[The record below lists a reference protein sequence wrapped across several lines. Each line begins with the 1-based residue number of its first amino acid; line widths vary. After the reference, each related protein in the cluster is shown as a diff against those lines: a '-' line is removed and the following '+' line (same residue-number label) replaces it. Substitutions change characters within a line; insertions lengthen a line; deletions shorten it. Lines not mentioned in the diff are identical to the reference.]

1 MTTAP
6 LSHHDILALVE
17 PFVRHGRSVDLPAS
31 DRLRRQLVFRP
42 VTHGGDAPGDVT
54 LVEVLQLDQ
63 PAADRYRLT
72 RTLTHASGVVARL
85 VAEGAPPG
93 ELLARVEAIDVQ
105 QQFRMIGRFVV
116 GLSYRLGGC
125 DGLWRDDTAGDAP
138 VLSDADVRGA
148 GVVLTMEVSSVK
160 GVPAELK
167 LVDDG
172 VAGEPAVELPDDLLA
187 VLGRDWDCFRLS
199 LTDQGGWRGTVR
211 LRGRGVARSADA
223 ERKLEQTVAH
233 LDRTLSRSPDAF
245 HADWR
250 AARWGVFLRRTIPVA
265 TCIGLILAAAAVP
278 YFGISEDSVAHM
290 LLFNSPPLLL
300 VMFFSMREMPR
311 IELPPLPRR
320 LSAAAWRA
328 PSPDADAPL
337 LQTG

>member
-17 PFVRHGRSVDLPAS
+17 PFVRRGRPVDLPAS

-42 VTHGGDAPGDVT
+42 VTHGEGAPGGAS

-72 RTLTHASGVVARL
+72 RTLTHASGVAARL

-105 QQFRMIGRFVV
+105 RQFRAIGHFVI
-116 GLSYRLGGC
+116 GLSYRLGGG
-125 DGLWRDDTAGDAP
+125 DGLWRDDTAVDAP
-138 VLSDADVRGA
+138 VLTDADVRGA
-148 GVVLTMEVSSVK
+148 GVALTMEVSSVK

-167 LVDDG
+167 LVER
-172 VAGEPAVELPDDLLA
+172 GEGAVELPDDLLA
-187 VLGRDWDCFRLS
+187 VLGRDWDCFRRS
-199 LTDQGGWRGTVR
+199 LTDEGGWRGTVR

-233 LDRTLSRSPDAF
+233 LDRTLSRPPDAF

-265 TCIGLILAAAAVP
+265 TCVGLILAAAAVP
-278 YFGISEDSVAHM
+278 YFGISEDSVIHM

-300 VMFFSMREMPR
+300 VLFFSMREMPR

-328 PSPDADAPL
+328 PSSVQAVPIH
-337 LQTG
+337 

>member
-17 PFVRHGRSVDLPAS
+17 PFVRRGRPVDLPAS

-42 VTHGGDAPGDVT
+42 VSHGADSSGNAA

-72 RTLTHASGVVARL
+72 RTLTHASGVAARL

-105 QQFRMIGRFVV
+105 RQFRKIGRFVI
-116 GLSYRLGGC
+116 GLSYRLGGG
-125 DGLWRDDTAGDAP
+125 DGLWRDDTTVDAP
-138 VLSDADVRGA
+138 VLTDADARGA
-148 GVVLTMEVSSVK
+148 GILLTMEVSSVK

-167 LVDDG
+167 LVEG
-172 VAGEPAVELPDDLLA
+172 GEGTVELPDDLLA
-187 VLGRDWDCFRLS
+187 VLGRS
-199 LTDQGGWRGTVR
+199 LADQGGWRGTVR

-278 YFGISEDSVAHM
+278 YFGISEDSVIHM

-300 VMFFSMREMPR
+300 VLFFSMREMPR
-311 IELPPLPRR
+311 IELPPRPRR

-328 PSPDADAPL
+328 PSSVQAVP
-337 LQTG
+337 TH

>member
-17 PFVRHGRSVDLPAS
+17 PFVRRGRPVDLPAS

-42 VTHGGDAPGDVT
+42 VSHGADSSGNAA

-72 RTLTHASGVVARL
+72 RTLTHASGVAARL

-105 QQFRMIGRFVV
+105 RQFRKIGRFVI
-116 GLSYRLGGC
+116 GLSYRLGGG
-125 DGLWRDDTAGDAP
+125 DGLWRDDTTVDAP
-138 VLSDADVRGA
+138 VLTDADARGA
-148 GVVLTMEVSSVK
+148 GILLTMEVSSVK

-167 LVDDG
+167 LVEG
-172 VAGEPAVELPDDLLA
+172 GEGTVELPDDLLA
-187 VLGRDWDCFRLS
+187 VLGRDWDCFRRS
-199 LTDQGGWRGTVR
+199 LADQGGWRGTVR

-278 YFGISEDSVAHM
+278 YFGISEDSVIHM

-300 VMFFSMREMPR
+300 VLFFSMREMPR
-311 IELPPLPRR
+311 IELPPRPRR

-328 PSPDADAPL
+328 PSSVQAVP
-337 LQTG
+337 TH

>member
-17 PFVRHGRSVDLPAS
+17 PFVRRGRPVDLPAS

-42 VTHGGDAPGDVT
+42 VAHGAEAPGGAS
-54 LVEVLQLDQ
+54 LVEVLRLDQ

-105 QQFRMIGRFVV
+105 RQFLAIGRFVI
-116 GLSYRLGGC
+116 GLSYRLGGG
-125 DGLWRDDTAGDAP
+125 DGLWRDDTAVDAP
-138 VLSDADVRGA
+138 VLTDADVRGA
-148 GVVLTMEVSSVK
+148 GVALTMEVSSVK

-167 LVDDG
+167 LVEG
-172 VAGEPAVELPDDLLA
+172 GEGAVELPDDLLA
-187 VLGRDWDCFRLS
+187 VLGRDWDCFRRS
-199 LTDQGGWRGTVR
+199 LTDEGGWRGTVR

-233 LDRTLSRSPDAF
+233 LDRTLSRPPDAF

-250 AARWGVFLRRTIPVA
+250 TARWGVFLRRTIPVA
-265 TCIGLILAAAAVP
+265 TCVGLILAAAAVP
-278 YFGISEDSVAHM
+278 YFGISEDSVIHM

-300 VMFFSMREMPR
+300 VLFFSMREMPR

-320 LSAAAWRA
+320 LSAAAWCA
-328 PSPDADAPL
+328 PSSVHAVPIH
-337 LQTG
+337 

>member
-17 PFVRHGRSVDLPAS
+17 PFVRRGRPVDLPAS

-42 VTHGGDAPGDVT
+42 VTHGAEAPGGAS

-72 RTLTHASGVVARL
+72 RTLTHASGVAARL

-105 QQFRMIGRFVV
+105 RQFRTIGCFVI
-116 GLSYRLGGC
+116 GLSYRLGGG
-125 DGLWRDDTAGDAP
+125 DGLWRDDTAVDAP
-138 VLSDADVRGA
+138 VLTDADARGA
-148 GVVLTMEVSSVK
+148 GILLTMEVSSVK

-167 LVDDG
+167 LVEG
-172 VAGEPAVELPDDLLA
+172 GEGTVELPDDLLA
-187 VLGRDWDCFRLS
+187 VLGRDWDCFRRS
-199 LTDQGGWRGTVR
+199 LTDEGGWRGTVR

-223 ERKLEQTVAH
+223 ERKLDQTVAH
-233 LDRTLSRSPDAF
+233 LDRTLSRPPDAF

-278 YFGISEDSVAHM
+278 YFGISEDSVIHM

-300 VMFFSMREMPR
+300 VLFFSMREMPR

-328 PSPDADAPL
+328 PLPDTGAPT